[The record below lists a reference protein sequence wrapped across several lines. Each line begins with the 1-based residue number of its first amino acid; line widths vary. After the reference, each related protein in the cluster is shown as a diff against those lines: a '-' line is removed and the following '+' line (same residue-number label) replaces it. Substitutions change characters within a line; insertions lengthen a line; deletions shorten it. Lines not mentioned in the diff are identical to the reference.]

1 MNLKEYLRR
10 EIKPQTKREWVGVI
24 SGKLIVT
31 PEDSP
36 DRTVGAVCKVKTSL
50 RGPLHSAR
58 IAGRGEYRCVR
69 MWHVLD

>member
-1 MNLKEYLRR
+1 MVVWE
-10 EIKPQTKREWVGVI
+10 EDSSVSVI

-58 IAGRGEYRCVR
+58 IAGRGEYG
-69 MWHVLD
+69 MWHVTVCAHMCI